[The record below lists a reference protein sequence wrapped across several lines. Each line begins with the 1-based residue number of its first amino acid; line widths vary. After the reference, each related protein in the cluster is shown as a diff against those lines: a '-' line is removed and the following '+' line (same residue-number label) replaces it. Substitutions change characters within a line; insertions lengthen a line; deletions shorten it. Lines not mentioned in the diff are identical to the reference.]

1 MQLYWA
7 PKSRSLRIVW
17 LLEEIGCPYERVL
30 VDIRSGPQANP
41 AFLKLNPMG
50 KVPVLVDGEAVVSE
64 SGAIA
69 TYLGDRFPDAG
80 LAPPV
85 SDPRRGA
92 YLKWLFFSGNCIE
105 ASFVEKF
112 ANLKLPYSAAG
123 WGSFDRVVDVLEQ
136 AVSHGPWLL
145 GDQFTVAD
153 VMIGA
158 DLNFGMNTFKLI
170 EPKSALTAYVDRC
183 LARSAFQRALA
194 VDAAG

>member
-7 PKSRSLRIVW
+7 PRSRSLRIVW
-17 LLEEIGCPYERVL
+17 LLEEIGRPYERIA
-30 VDIRSGPQANP
+30 VDIRSGLQTDP

-69 TYLGDRFPDAG
+69 AYLGDRFPEAG

-85 SDPRRGA
+85 GDPRRGA

-105 ASFVEKF
+105 ASFAEKF
-112 ANLKLPYSAAG
+112 GNLQLPYTAAG
-123 WGSFDRVVDVLEQ
+123 WGSFERVVDVLEQ
-136 AVSHGPWLL
+136 AVDDGSWLL

-153 VMIGA
+153 VIIGA
-158 DLNFGMNTFKLI
+158 DLNFGMNAFKLI
-170 EPKSALTAYVDRC
+170 EPRPALTAYVDRC
-183 LARSAFQRALA
+183 LARPAFERAQA
-194 VDAAG
+194 IDAAG